1 MVTKKLYRS
10 LPLAVAAAIG
20 IAAIWTFAAS
30 VRASSTTKSL
40 STNFTVINLGDAQA
54 DGVARYIKSDGSEWR
69 PSETFTVPARGQVVF
84 RQYSPGPGYIPLS
97 GQGSVI
103 IEATQ
108 PLAAVVQIRAIDQIP
123 TSGAYIGYLQGS
135 SSFYVPLVARNRTT
149 ASGIA
154 NSQII
159 IQNTGSALANVEVKF
174 IDWFTGLAVYTRT
187 TGISINPGA
196 SYVYDLAN
204 ETNLPTNWLGSAVV
218 SAVSPG
224 GQIAVISNFFTGPH
238 GMQTFNAFPQGSSSQ
253 KWVVPLF
260 VSRLQNGLSSPVTV
274 QNLTNSSIPP
284 GDVQMKCS
292 VDATSPNQTPST
304 LIVTNTSPISPQMAY
319 AWNPV
324 IDLSLPAR
332 WIGSC
337 VIESTHSL
345 IAFVQLRF
353 IGTDRAAAY
362 EAIDASGGG
371 TKLFVPLVAKRLPNG
386 FASAVTIQNLDFNSS
401 TQVTLT
407 YQASTGYVP
416 SSLVITRTIA
426 PGGSLIQNHRVASDH
441 PQGVPLPD
449 NWQGSLTVESIRPIA
464 AVVQFDFLGAFGDPY
479 MAHNAFVLP

>member
-1 MVTKKLYRS
+1 MLTKQLRRIMS
-10 LPLAVAAAIG
+10 FAVAASISVAM
-20 IAAIWTFAAS
+20 IWIFA
-30 VRASSTTKSL
+30 VHVGASSTTKSL
-40 STNFTVINLGDAQA
+40 STNFTIINLGDSQA
-54 DGVARYIKSDGSEWR
+54 EGVVRYIRPDGTEWR

-84 RQYSPGPGYIPLS
+84 RQYSSGPGYIPS
-97 GQGSVI
+97 PGQGSVV
-103 IEATQ
+103 IEANQ
-108 PLAAVVQIRAIDQIP
+108 PLVAVVQIRAIDQIP

-135 SSFYVPLVARNRTT
+135 PSFYVPLVARNRQT

-159 IQNTGSALANVEVKF
+159 IQNTGSATTSVEVKF
-174 IDWFTGLAVYTRT
+174 IDWFAGLTVYTRT
-187 TGISINPGA
+187 GINISAGA

-204 ETNLPTNWLGSAVV
+204 ETNLPANWLGSAVV
-218 SAVSPG
+218 SATNPD
-224 GQIAVISNFFTGPH
+224 GQIAVISNFFTGPN
-238 GMQTFNAFPQGSSSQ
+238 GMQTFNAFPQGSGSQ
-253 KWVVPLF
+253 RWVVPLF

-274 QNLTNSSIPP
+274 QNITNSVIPS
-284 GDVQMKCS
+284 GGVQMKCS
-292 VDATSPNQTPST
+292 VDATSPNSTPST

-324 IDLSLPAR
+324 TDYSLPAQ

-337 VIESTHSL
+337 VIESTSSL

-386 FASAVTIQNLDFNSS
+386 FASAVTIQNLDFNASA
-401 TQVTLT
+401 QITLT
-407 YQASTGYVP
+407 YQASTGYLP
-416 SSLVITRTIA
+416 STLVITRTIA
-426 PGGSLIQNHRVASDH
+426 PGGSLIQNHRVPSNH

-449 NWQGSLTVESIRPIA
+449 NWQGSLSVESTRPIA
-464 AVVQFDFLGAFGDPY
+464 AVVQFDFLGAPGDPY